1 MLECESLLERR
12 ALMNKSFLSVVLLI
26 FSLTLSSC
34 VPSINAGPATNNPMI
49 FQTLSALPQ
58 ITRNPYSFE
67 TQTVKTAVSKPKTVF
82 QRSSIWQNGG
92 LNWVAA
98 KAVEGTPRIRVEQF
112 TVSSDINGNVL
123 SKSYNIEDTTYIEA
137 EPTIYK
143 FGAAINV
150 GSIFFPERIF
160 RYGANCAGCSSN
172 TGVSPTASGVLVS
185 VEPAVQQMDGTM
197 RPGITYEG
205 YYVVASSPRLPVCTI
220 IEITN
225 HRFSGSGLVVNRPF
239 RAIVLDRGVRDNT
252 LDLFIGDETRYNSI
266 ISQTGRQSPKVEIVG
281 FGTWTRNANGNQI
294 CRVP

>member
-1 MLECESLLERR
+1 
-12 ALMNKSFLSVVLLI
+12 MNKSFLSVVLLI

-160 RYGANCAGCSSN
+160 R
-172 TGVSPTASGVLVS
+172 
-185 VEPAVQQMDGTM
+185 
-197 RPGITYEG
+197 
-205 YYVVASSPRLPVCTI
+205 
-220 IEITN
+220 
-225 HRFSGSGLVVNRPF
+225 
-239 RAIVLDRGVRDNT
+239 
-252 LDLFIGDETRYNSI
+252 
-266 ISQTGRQSPKVEIVG
+266 
-281 FGTWTRNANGNQI
+281 
-294 CRVP
+294 